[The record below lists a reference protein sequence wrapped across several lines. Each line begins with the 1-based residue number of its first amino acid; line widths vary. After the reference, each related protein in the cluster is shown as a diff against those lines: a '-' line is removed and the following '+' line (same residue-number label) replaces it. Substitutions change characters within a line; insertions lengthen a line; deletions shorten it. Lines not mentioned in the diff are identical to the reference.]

1 MAKNFSVSELLY
13 SVAQLWQTPDKSRT
27 EKQKQMVQ
35 SETLIGD
42 VLSNYERAK
51 NDSRETASISLRLLN
66 ELPSNKVRVQ
76 GEITQARCYK
86 SEPT

>member
-1 MAKNFSVSELLY
+1 
-13 SVAQLWQTPDKSRT
+13 
-27 EKQKQMVQ
+27 MVQ